1 MPNRFKKVYL
11 WTLPKGAEHDK
22 MEPYLDVGHI
32 VLPKSMDAKE
42 LNTHLTS
49 MADELKVDLFFA
61 FRKNGSIWRIY
72 KSGETDETEFNNL
85 FSTTD

>member
-1 MPNRFKKVYL
+1 
-11 WTLPKGAEHDK
+11 
-22 MEPYLDVGHI
+22 
-32 VLPKSMDAKE
+32 
-42 LNTHLTS
+42 
-49 MADELKVDLFFA
+49 MADELEVDLFFA